1 MVAVRAG
8 VDEQLDAVVTDL
20 DRQRVGVAVRGDG
33 EEPVRAAVAAAPDLG
48 PLALGRAQDVEPGIR
63 ERPGCYRRTVDN
75 RLRRGERPQERAH
88 HTRGDR
94 GPPVAGSESG
104 RTAAQQDRPGIGV
117 GVVEDERAA
126 LVAVS
131 LPWRMARHV
140 EHGGGG
146 VERSPEQGASP
157 FVQRVPRG
165 LRFHDGHQPQLGD
178 EPVVVGGE
186 LAVDAARERV
196 GRQLSLQLAGGVAA
210 PRVALGEP
218 WKGARRRQS
227 AHGLGDDV
235 VVRRRPAAP
244 ERREVLLVPAELGE
258 GLRVVLEEVA
268 DARPV
273 VEQPAHPHP
282 AREPDTELDP
292 ARPVNAGQEGVARPP
307 RAELGRNEVRVPGVA
322 REPPRG
328 REHGEV
334 VVAGELPDRLDVA
347 RDLLVPVVD
356 PERQGDVRGAPAG
369 DGVEEPVGVQDVG
382 PRCAEHVPVTGEQP
396 VGGGNE
402 PSRSLTGNQCT
413 RVSRNRAHEHPAE

>member
-1 MVAVRAG
+1 M
-8 VDEQLDAVVTDL
+8 
-20 DRQRVGVAVRGDG
+20 
-33 EEPVRAAVAAAPDLG
+33 
-48 PLALGRAQDVEPGIR
+48 
-63 ERPGCYRRTVDN
+63 
-75 RLRRGERPQERAH
+75 
-88 HTRGDR
+88 
-94 GPPVAGSESG
+94 
-104 RTAAQQDRPGIGV
+104 
-117 GVVEDERAA
+117 GVVEDERPA

-165 LRFHDGHQPQLGD
+165 LRLHDGHQPQLGD

-273 VEQPAHPHP
+273 IEQPAHPHP

-292 ARPVNAGQEGVARPP
+292 ARPVDAGQEGVARPP
-307 RAELGRNEVRVPGVA
+307 RAELGRNEVGVPGVA

-328 REHGEV
+328 REHREV

-369 DGVEEPVGVQDVG
+369 DGVEEPVGVHDVG

-413 RVSRNRAHEHPAE
+413 RVSRNRAHEHPGSEQSGDQRDRLSGKHLPPGPPDLSHPVAHPPADLARGHPAEAAGIPAKGPTHGATLLPKAALSATAIVARVVATMVSTSIGIGAPSRTAWRKDRSI